1 MRSLWPWLTWF
12 VFGFAL
18 AGCEREKREL
28 RVPANQAETAQ
39 QLQVTSV
46 QAGGTSPPAK
56 APAGYDENAYALS
69 QGQQLY
75 TDFNCVGCHAS
86 GGGDIGPALLDDK
99 WIYGSAPPQIY
110 ASIVEGRPNGMPAFG
125 PRIQRNQVW
134 EIVAYVRS
142 LSGLASATA
151 APGREDHMK
160 TAPPPNTV
168 ERQKPASVA
177 EDLPR

>member
-1 MRSLWPWLTWF
+1 MLT
-12 VFGFAL
+12 
-18 AGCEREKREL
+18 GCKREKREL
-28 RVPANQAETAQ
+28 SVSPGEADTAQ

-56 APAGYDENAYALS
+56 APPGYDENAYALS
-69 QGQQLY
+69 QGQQLF
-75 TDFNCVGCHAS
+75 TDFNCVGCHAY

-110 ASIVEGRPNGMPAFG
+110 ASIVEGRPNGMPAYG

-142 LSGLASATA
+142 LSGLASSDA
-151 APGREDHMK
+151 APGRDDHMK

-168 ERQKPASVA
+168 EKQKPVNVS